1 MRMKNKKLIQLNNR
15 QKHRELLRRERKNE
29 PAFEREKPIKNEKPR
44 MLIVCEGKNT
54 EPSYFR
60 QFRLSSAT
68 IEAIG
73 EGFNTLSLVKRAI
86 EISGKNRY
94 DKKWVVFDRDPKP
107 DNPSQASDFNEAI
120 KLAKK
125 NGFEVAYSN
134 QAFEYWIILHFND
147 HQGGPMDRRQ
157 YGQKINEW
165 LAIYNTSYDCEH
177 SKTITDEIFELL
189 DGIDEH
195 TRKERKRL
203 AIIRAKRNYK
213 LFDHKNPA
221 VEESS
226 TTVYKLVE
234 ELLGYL

>member
-15 QKHRELLRRERKNE
+15 QKHRELLRSERKNE
-29 PAFEREKPIKNEKPR
+29 PAFERDKPTKNEKPSI
-44 MLIVCEGKNT
+44 LIVCEGKNT

-68 IEAIG
+68 VEAIG

-94 DKKWVVFDRDPKP
+94 DKKWVVFDRDTKP

-165 LAIYNTSYDCEH
+165 LVKYNTGYDSEH

-189 DGIDEH
+189 DGIDEQ
-195 TRKERKRL
+195 TKKERKRL

-221 VEESS
+221 AEESS

-234 ELLGYL
+234 ELLRYL

>member
-1 MRMKNKKLIQLNNR
+1 MRMRNKKLIQQDDR
-15 QKHRELLRRERKNE
+15 QKHRELLRSERKNVTS
-29 PAFEREKPIKNEKPR
+29 FEREAPTKIEKPR
-44 MLIVCEGKNT
+44 ILIVCEGKNT

-73 EGFNTLSLVKRAI
+73 EGYNTLSLVKRAI
-86 EISGKNRY
+86 EISRKSRY

-125 NGFEVAYSN
+125 NGFGVAYSN

-147 HQGGPMDRRQ
+147 HQGGLMDRRQ
-157 YGQKINEW
+157 YGQKINES
-165 LAIYNTSYDCEH
+165 LAQYSVYYDFTGC
-177 SKTITDEIFELL
+177 KLITNEIFELL
-189 DGIDEH
+189 DGIDEQ
-195 TRKERKRL
+195 TRKERKQL

-221 VEESS
+221 TEESS

-234 ELLGYL
+234 ELLKYL

>member
-1 MRMKNKKLIQLNNR
+1 MQNKKLIQQNNR
-15 QKHRELLRRERKNE
+15 QKNRELLRSERKNE
-29 PAFEREKPIKNEKPR
+29 PTFEREKPTKNEKPR
-44 MLIVCEGKNT
+44 ILIVCEGKNT

-60 QFRLSSAT
+60 QFKLSSAT

-86 EISGKNRY
+86 EISRKNRY

-107 DNPSQASDFNEAI
+107 DNPSQATDFNEAI
-120 KLAKK
+120 MLAKK
-125 NGFEVAYSN
+125 NGFGVAYSN

-157 YGQKINEW
+157 YGQKINES
-165 LAIYNTSYDCEH
+165 LALYSVYYDFAGC
-177 SKTITDEIFELL
+177 KLITDEIFELL
-189 DGIDEH
+189 DGIDEK

-203 AIIRAKRNYK
+203 AIKRAKRNFN

-221 VEESS
+221 AEESS

-234 ELLGYL
+234 ELLRYI

>member
-1 MRMKNKKLIQLNNR
+1 MRMKNKQLIQLNNR

-29 PAFEREKPIKNEKPR
+29 PTFEREKPTKNEKPKI
-44 MLIVCEGKNT
+44 LIVCEGKNT

-73 EGFNTLSLVKRAI
+73 EGFNTLSLVSRAI
-86 EISGKNRY
+86 ELSLKCRY

-120 KLAKK
+120 RLAKK
-125 NGFEVAYSN
+125 NGFGVAYSN

-157 YGQKINEW
+157 YGQKINES
-165 LAIYNTSYDCEH
+165 LAQYSVYYDFTGC
-177 SKTITDEIFELL
+177 KLITDEIFELL

-195 TRKERKRL
+195 TRKDRKRL
-203 AIIRAKRNYK
+203 AIKRAKRNYK
-213 LFDHKNPA
+213 LFDHMNPA
-221 VEESS
+221 AEESS

-234 ELLGYL
+234 ELLRYM

>member
-1 MRMKNKKLIQLNNR
+1 MRMKNKKLIQLSNR
-15 QKHRELLRRERKNE
+15 QKHRELLRSERKNE
-29 PAFEREKPIKNEKPR
+29 PAFAREKPTKNEKPR
-44 MLIVCEGKNT
+44 ILIVCEGKNT

-60 QFRLSSAT
+60 KFRLSSAT

-73 EGFNTLSLVKRAI
+73 EGFNTLSLVRRAI
-86 EISGKNRY
+86 EISRKSRY

-120 KLAKK
+120 MLAKK
-125 NGFEVAYSN
+125 NGFGVAYSN
-134 QAFEYWIILHFND
+134 QSFEYWIILHFND

-157 YGQKINEW
+157 YGQKINES
-165 LAIYNTSYDCEH
+165 LAQYSVYYDFAGC
-177 SKTITDEIFELL
+177 KLITDEIFELL
-189 DGIDEH
+189 DGIDEQ

-203 AIIRAKRNYK
+203 AIKRAKRNFK

-234 ELLGYL
+234 ELLRYL

>member
-1 MRMKNKKLIQLNNR
+1 MRMKNKKLIQQNNR
-15 QKHRELLRRERKNE
+15 QKNRELLRSERKNE
-29 PAFEREKPIKNEKPR
+29 PTFEREKPTKNEKPR
-44 MLIVCEGKNT
+44 ILIVCEGKNT

-60 QFRLSSAT
+60 QFKLSSAT

-86 EISGKNRY
+86 EISRKNRY

-107 DNPSQASDFNEAI
+107 DNPSQATDFNEAI
-120 KLAKK
+120 MLAKK
-125 NGFEVAYSN
+125 NGFGVAYSN

-157 YGQKINEW
+157 YGQKINES
-165 LAIYNTSYDCEH
+165 LALYSVYYDFAGC
-177 SKTITDEIFELL
+177 KLITDEIFELL
-189 DGIDEH
+189 DGIDEK

-203 AIIRAKRNYK
+203 AIKRAKRNFN

-221 VEESS
+221 AEESS

-234 ELLGYL
+234 ELLRYI